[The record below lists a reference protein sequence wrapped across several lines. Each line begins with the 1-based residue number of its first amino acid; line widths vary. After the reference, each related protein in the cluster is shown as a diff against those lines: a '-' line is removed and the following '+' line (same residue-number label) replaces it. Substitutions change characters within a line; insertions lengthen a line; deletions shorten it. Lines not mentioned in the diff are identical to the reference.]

1 MTPPTPSTAT
11 SRSAGISLGDRRGL
25 TATGAVAALLLFG
38 LAGGT
43 YDVLTGQGLREVF
56 AVSFVAGCLV
66 AALTVHRED
75 LVAVVV
81 MPPLVYVVLVLL
93 GGAVDG
99 LAGAGSFLTRQ
110 VLELVN
116 ALILGAPALMLGT
129 GVALLVAVA
138 RWLRGR
144 PSR

>member
-1 MTPPTPSTAT
+1 MA
-11 SRSAGISLGDRRGL
+11 DRRGL
-25 TATGAVAALLLFG
+25 TATGGVAALLLFG
-38 LAGGT
+38 LAGGA

-99 LAGAGSFLTRQ
+99 MAGAGSFLTRQ

-116 ALILGAPALMLGT
+116 ALILGAPVLMIGT
-129 GVALLVAVA
+129 GVALLVALA
-138 RWLRGR
+138 RRLRGR